1 MMEINSIY
9 NLETLQTHINQGYHP
24 KYLFFWG
31 HTPQQPGQVDKACLS
46 QWYPASFEVAGLVY
60 PTAEHYMMAE
70 KARLFGDETRHH
82 QIMTAKNPAQ
92 AKKYGRMV
100 TGFDEV
106 TWAEHRFEI
115 VTQGNLAKF
124 SQNKALGDFLRT
136 TTQRILVEA
145 SPLDCIWGIGL
156 AADDPKASDPT
167 QWRGLNLL
175 GFALMQVR
183 SEL

>member
-1 MMEINSIY
+1 MEINNIW
-9 NLETLQTHINQGYHP
+9 NLKALQTHINQGYHP

-31 HTPQQPGQVDKACLS
+31 HTYQEINQIDKACFS
-46 QWYPASFEVAGLVY
+46 QWYPAPFEVDGLIY

-70 KARLFGDETRHH
+70 KACLFGDKVRYQ
-82 QIMTAKNPAQ
+82 QIITAKHPAQ
-92 AKKYGRMV
+92 AKKYGRLV
-100 TGFDEV
+100 KGFDEA
-106 TWAEHRFEI
+106 TWIAHRFEI
-115 VTQGNLAKF
+115 VIQGNLAKF
-124 SQNKALGDFLRT
+124 SQNKRLGAFLQNT
-136 TTQRILVEA
+136 NQRILVEA

-156 AADDPKASDPT
+156 TADNPKASNPA